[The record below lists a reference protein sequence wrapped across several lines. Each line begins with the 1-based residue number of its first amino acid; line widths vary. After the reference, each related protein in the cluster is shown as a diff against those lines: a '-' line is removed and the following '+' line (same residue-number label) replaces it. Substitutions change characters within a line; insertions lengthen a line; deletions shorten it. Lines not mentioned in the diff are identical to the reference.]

1 MRDIVLFQRISGG
14 WEFRYTGDGCEPYIG
29 FGYTAAE
36 ARSKLFRKLGWTD
49 YRFNRAD
56 FRRF

>member
-1 MRDIVLFQRISGG
+1 MRDIILFQRISGG
-14 WEFRYTGDGCEPYIG
+14 WEFSYTGNDCDTYTG

-49 YRFNRAD
+49 CRFNRAD
-56 FRRF
+56 LRRF